1 MKKTLLIAA
10 LGMSGMLAAMG
21 APSAQV
27 AGSSTTL
34 GVMITE
40 LNEVVVTGWSA
51 KKSLM
56 GKPVYNDAS
65 VKIGTVEDLIV
76 APDKKVSYLI
86 IGVGGFVGMGRHDVA
101 IPATQIQELGG
112 KLVLA
117 GGTKD
122 ALKAMPKFDYASDTV
137 KRDQFIARA
146 DADIAAAKV
155 KVADLEKRATMATNE
170 AKVKLD
176 AQRVVVQ
183 KDMKYAE
190 DKLSAMKKATVKE
203 WRKFESDVST
213 AVARLRVSV
222 EKVIA

>member
-10 LGMSGMLAAMG
+10 LSLSGLLAATG
-21 APSAQV
+21 AANAQI

-34 GVMITE
+34 GVMIAE
-40 LNEVVVTGWSA
+40 LNEVVATGWSA

-56 GKPVYNDAS
+56 GKAVYNDSGA
-65 VKIGTVEDLIV
+65 KIGTVEDLIV
-76 APDKKVSYLI
+76 APDRKVSYLI
-86 IGVGGFVGMGRHDVA
+86 LGVGGFIGMGRHDVA
-101 IPATQIQELGG
+101 IPASQIQEQGG

-122 ALKAMPKFDYASDTV
+122 ALKAMPKFDYASDTA

-146 DADIAAAKV
+146 DADVAAAKV
-155 KVADLEKRATMATNE
+155 EVADLEKRASMATAE

-176 AQRVVVQ
+176 AQRVAVQ
-183 KDMKYAE
+183 NDMKLAE
-190 DKLSAMKKATVKE
+190 DKLSEMKKATVKE
-203 WRKFESDVST
+203 WRKFENGVSS

-222 EKVIA
+222 EKAIG